1 MSLFQA
7 EKLIDLACST
17 THEEEA
23 RTAALAACRLIRKHG
38 MRLSVD
44 GRYAFDPGPRSRAR
58 SSAGPASRETAEPV
72 RQKPPN
78 GGSFGRATRS
88 SRCASCGGSI
98 AGGDEIYVV
107 SGVTWC
113 RRH

>member
-1 MSLFQA
+1 MSVYQA

-23 RTAALAACRLIRKHG
+23 RTAALTACRLIRKHG

-44 GRYAFDPGPRSRAR
+44 GRYDFDRAPRSRAR
-58 SSAGPASRETAEPV
+58 PAAESAWNAPAEPP

-78 GGSFGRATRS
+78 GGIFKRATRT
-88 SRCASCGGSI
+88 SRCESCGGNI
-98 AGGDEIYVV
+98 ASGDEIYVV
-107 SGVTWC
+107 SGTTWC